1 MCWEPDWYLRLFDP
15 QGKQLWRKPVP
26 SIAWAV
32 NLSGD
37 GRFVVA
43 ALGDGTLRWYDAR
56 DGKERLALF
65 VHPDA
70 KRWVLFTPEGFYDAS
85 PGAESL
91 IGYQLNQGP
100 DREGQFIGSDQ
111 LVKVFNRSDLVTRRL
126 EGNESPIAEAVQRI
140 GDVRTVLAK
149 GLPPQLELLSPAQ
162 VTQSGE
168 DFVLNFRVTD
178 QGGGIGQIV
187 YRINGREIEG
197 RPEGI
202 PPVGS
207 GQVNRRFSLAP
218 GRHVVTATVYNQ
230 RRQGRV

>member
-1 MCWEPDWYLRLFDP
+1 M
-15 QGKQLWRKPVP
+15 
-26 SIAWAV
+26 
-32 NLSGD
+32 
-37 GRFVVA
+37 
-43 ALGDGTLRWYDAR
+43 RWYDAR

-126 EGNESPIAEAVQRI
+126 AGNESPITGRRTTYRRCAHGAGQGVAATAGATISRPTHAERRRRSCV
-140 GDVRTVLAK
+140 
-149 GLPPQLELLSPAQ
+149 
-162 VTQSGE
+162 
-168 DFVLNFRVTD
+168 NFKVTD

-187 YRINGREIEG
+187 YRINGQEIEG
-197 RPEGI
+197 
-202 PPVGS
+202 
-207 GQVNRRFSLAP
+207 Q
-218 GRHVVTATVYNQ
+218 T
-230 RRQGRV
+230 

>member
-1 MCWEPDWYLRLFDP
+1 M
-15 QGKQLWRKPVP
+15 
-26 SIAWAV
+26 
-32 NLSGD
+32 
-37 GRFVVA
+37 
-43 ALGDGTLRWYDAR
+43 
-56 DGKERLALF
+56 
-65 VHPDA
+65 
-70 KRWVLFTPEGFYDAS
+70 LFTPEGFYDAS

-91 IGYQLNQGP
+91 IGYQLYQGA
-100 DREGQFIGSDQ
+100 DKEGQLIGSDQ

-126 EGNESPIAEAVQRI
+126 EGNERPITDAVQRI

-168 DFVLNFRVTD
+168 DFVVNFRVTD

-202 PPVGS
+202 PLVGS
-207 GQVNRRFSLAP
+207 GGQVNRRFSLAP
-218 GRHVVTATVYNQ
+218 GRHVVTATVYN
-230 RRQGRV
+230 RDGKVESKPIEVVVERKASTELGDLYVLSVGISKYRDNAFARGVRFAAKDAETLGDRLRTGRQNYIATSMCKPC